1 VLKHFPLLTKVQKL
15 QKNRSR
21 FSRVMVTNGLP
32 PFYGSQCTYYI
43 PIHVYKKT
51 VADPEVA
58 DPEVLARG
66 AN

>member
-1 VLKHFPLLTKVQKL
+1 
-15 QKNRSR
+15 
-21 FSRVMVTNGLP
+21 MVTNGLP